1 MSVFD
6 NMAFG
11 LKLRKTPKAEI
22 EQKVKDAAETLG
34 ISPLL
39 DRKPKAL
46 SGGQRQRVAV
56 GRAIVRDPAVFL
68 FDEPL
73 SNLDA
78 KLRVIMRAE
87 LRHLQQQLGVTTIY
101 VTHDQAEAM
110 TLADKLIVMDAGR
123 IQQVGR
129 SEDVYRYPLNKFV
142 AGFIGS
148 PPMNFVDCRLDMTK
162 SALVSDAID
171 RKLEPDVIQA
181 ITTQGSDKRIIG
193 VRPEDLSVET
203 TPSPGAIQGR
213 VYVMEQLGR
222 EILLNALVGDEMVR
236 ALVPADSELE
246 AEQQVWLTFDDYSLH
261 IFDGD
266 TEDTLYSGNQ
276 APA

>member
-1 MSVFD
+1 M
-6 NMAFG
+6 
-11 LKLRKTPKAEI
+11 
-22 EQKVKDAAETLG
+22 
-34 ISPLL
+34 
-39 DRKPKAL
+39 
-46 SGGQRQRVAV
+46 
-56 GRAIVRDPAVFL
+56 
-68 FDEPL
+68 DEPL

-123 IQQVGR
+123 IQQVGK
-129 SEDVYRYPLNKFV
+129 SEDVYRYPQNKFV

-148 PPMNFVDCRLDMTK
+148 PPMNFIDCRLDMTQGT
-162 SALVSDAID
+162 LVCDAME
-171 RKLEPDVIQA
+171 RKLDPNVVQA
-181 ITTQGSDKRIIG
+181 VASQGSDKRILG
-193 VRPEDLSVET
+193 VRPEDLTAES

-222 EILLNALVGDEMVR
+222 EILLNAMVGDEMVR
-236 ALVPADSELE
+236 AFVPADCGLE
-246 AEQQVWLTFDDYSLH
+246 SEQQVWLTFLDHSLH
-261 IFDGD
+261 IFDGE
-266 TEDTLYSGNQ
+266 TEETLYSGNR